1 MMIKGT
7 TKEGKTMPRENNPHT
22 CFNDSCMCGA
32 EDCPF
37 CHPENVD
44 SMERDEDIQ
53 EEEEESFHD

>member
-1 MMIKGT
+1 MP
-7 TKEGKTMPRENNPHT
+7 KEINLNH
-22 CFNDSCMCGA
+22 FYDSCMCGA